1 MDKMENKRDQY
12 NEEMHRLGRLF
23 TWIALGLILMV
34 PVCYCLTAG
43 VMPLWSKLPECLM
56 FILGYLAIG
65 LVEALSYAPLLG
77 TGGQYLTFITG
88 NISNLKL
95 PCALNSQAIA
105 KVEDGSEEKEIVTT
119 ISIAVCSIV
128 TTLVIVLGLI
138 PLAIFQEKIVNA
150 LLPISPYV
158 VPAIFG
164 GLTCVLA
171 SRYLKI
177 AAVPFVLCI
186 LICVIGNF
194 AGMGAVFNQGTMI
207 LVGMAVSGVTTT
219 LLYRKGKL

>member
-1 MDKMENKRDQY
+1 
-12 NEEMHRLGRLF
+12 MHRLGRLF
-23 TWIALGLILMV
+23 TWIALGLITLL
-34 PVCYCLTAG
+34 PVCYCLTAE
-43 VMPLWSKLPECLM
+43 VEPIWSKIPECLM

-77 TGGQYLTFITG
+77 TGGQYLSFITG

-105 KVEDGSEEKEIVTT
+105 GVKNGTEEKEIVTT
-119 ISIAVCSIV
+119 VSIAVCSIV

-138 PLAIFQEKIVNA
+138 PLVVFQKKIVDL

-164 GLTCVLA
+164 GLSCVLA
-171 SRYLKI
+171 SRYLKV
-177 AAVPFVLCI
+177 AAAPFVLCI
-186 LICVIGNF
+186 LLCVVGHLG
-194 AGMGAVFNQGTMI
+194 GMGALFNQGTMI
-207 LVGMAVSGVTTT
+207 LVGMAVSAITTT
-219 LLYRKGKL
+219 VLYRRGRL

>member
-1 MDKMENKRDQY
+1 MESVNRTY
-12 NEEMHRLGRLF
+12 NDDMHHWGRLF

-34 PVCYCLTAG
+34 PLCYCLTAG

-95 PCALNSQAIA
+95 PCALNSQSIA
-105 KVEDGSEEKEIVTT
+105 QVKDGTEEKEIVTT

-128 TTLVIVLGLI
+128 TTIVIVLGLI
-138 PLAIFQEKIVNA
+138 PLAIFQDKIVNA

-186 LICVIGNF
+186 LLCVIGNV
-194 AGMGAVFNQGTMI
+194 AGMGAAFNQGTMI
-207 LVGMAVSGVTTT
+207 LVGMAVSAVTTT
-219 LLYRKGKL
+219 ILYRRGNL